1 MSAEESKA
9 IVRQFWGVW
18 GEGNIGLVDEL
29 LAPDY
34 VNHSTAAPDQPEAP
48 ATPVESPPPAEPVP
62 DPPEAPGAAVPP
74 EDEPP
79 PPSASV

>member
-29 LAPDY
+29 LAPAREHPAY
-34 VNHSTAAPDQPEAP
+34 APR
-48 ATPVESPPPAEPVP
+48 
-62 DPPEAPGAAVPP
+62 
-74 EDEPP
+74 
-79 PPSASV
+79 

>member
-18 GEGNIGLVDEL
+18 GEGNIGLAEEL

-34 VNHSTAAPDQPEAP
+34 VNHSPGIPDQPEGP
-48 ATPVESPPPAEPVP
+48 EGLGRLSPCS
-62 DPPEAPGAAVPP
+62 GAVCPI
-74 EDEPP
+74 
-79 PPSASV
+79 SG